1 MLGMGI
7 NMKRILFIFSFI
19 LIFIFIFCECEP
31 NKSDSVASNRDGSSN
46 TLPVVK
52 TQLTLLFYYEGQE
65 RFSIIS
71 NLCNVFNNEQNKIEV
86 MPEFVPFEDLKKRL
100 ITGFADG
107 TPPDIVI
114 FDKADQAYL
123 ADKKILVD
131 ISDQISD
138 WTDLDQYY
146 ENSMNSCMYKGGIYG
161 MPFGENCLGLFY
173 NKKMFDEEKIVPPK
187 NWEELR
193 VTAKKLSKNNIKGI
207 GICGQDSEQGF
218 FQFLPWFYS
227 AGASIEKVDSPEAI
241 NAFSLLNDLVKSGSM
256 SREVINWSQADVM
269 KQFANQ
275 KIAMMLNG
283 PWQISELK
291 LKAPNLEYGVSK
303 IPMDIKSV
311 TILGGENIGVIDWKN
326 KGYAFKFLRYVCN
339 SENVKSFSKAMGY
352 FPSRKDI
359 SVDEVFEENQI
370 TKFFENE
377 MKEAIPRGS
386 DPKWP
391 EISKIVTKALHVT
404 LSQTKLP
411 EAAAKDAQV
420 SIEGILN

>member
-1 MLGMGI
+1 
-7 NMKRILFIFSFI
+7 MKKFLLMITFL
-19 LIFIFIFCECEP
+19 LIFLFVFSGCEP
-31 NKSDSVASNRDGSSN
+31 NKSDSVASSSN
-46 TLPVVK
+46 GRSTTLPVVK
-52 TQLTLLFYYEGQE
+52 KQLTLLFYYEGQE
-65 RFSIIS
+65 RFSIIN
-71 NLCNVFNNEQNKIEV
+71 NLCNGFNNGQKDIEV

-100 ITGFADG
+100 ITGYADG

-114 FDKADQAYL
+114 FDKPDQAYL
-123 ADKKILVD
+123 ADKGVLAN
-131 ISDQISD
+131 ISEQISD
-138 WTDLDQYY
+138 WTDLNQYY
-146 ENSMNSCMYKGGIYG
+146 ENSMNSCTYKGGIYG

-173 NKKMFDEEKIVPPK
+173 NKKMFDEEKVDPPK

-193 VTAKKLSKNNIKGI
+193 IAAKKLSKNNIKGI

-227 AGASIEKVDSPEAI
+227 AGASVEKVDSPEAI
-241 NAFSLLNDLVKSGSM
+241 KAFSFLNDLVKSGSM

-269 KQFANQ
+269 KQFANK

-291 LKAPNLEYGVSK
+291 LKAPNLEYGVCK

-311 TILGGENIGVIDWKN
+311 TILGGENIGVIDWEN
-326 KGYAFKFLRYVCN
+326 KRYALKFLRYVCN
-339 SENVKSFSKAMGY
+339 PENVKSFSKAMGY

-359 SVDEVFEENQI
+359 AVDEVFEDNQI

-377 MKEAIPRGS
+377 MMDAIPRRP

-391 EISKIVTKALHVT
+391 EISKIVTKALHET

-420 SIEGILN
+420 GIEGILN

>member
-1 MLGMGI
+1 
-7 NMKRILFIFSFI
+7 MKKILLIITFI
-19 LIFIFIFCECEP
+19 LITLYIFSGCEP
-31 NKSDSVASNRDGSSN
+31 NKSDSVALNRDGRSN

-65 RFSIIS
+65 RFSIIN
-71 NLCNVFNNEQNKIEV
+71 NLCNGFNNEQKKIEV
-86 MPEFVPFEDLKKRL
+86 LPEFVPFEDLKKRL

-114 FDKADQAYL
+114 FDKPDQAYL
-123 ADKKILVD
+123 ADKKILMD
-131 ISDQISD
+131 ISEQISD

-146 ENSMNSCMYKGGIYG
+146 ENSLNSCMYKGGIYG

-173 NKKMFDEEKIVPPK
+173 NIRMFEEEKINPPK

-193 VTAKKLSKNNIKGI
+193 VTAKKLSKNDIKGI

-227 AGASIEKVDSPEAI
+227 AGASIEKMDSPEAI
-241 NAFSLLNDLVKSGSM
+241 KAFSLLSDLVKSGSM
-256 SREVINWSQADVM
+256 SSEVINWSQADVM
-269 KQFANQ
+269 KQFADQ
-275 KIAMMLNG
+275 KIAMMING

-311 TILGGENIGVIDWKN
+311 NILGGENIGVIDWKN
-326 KGYAFKFLRYVCN
+326 KGYALKFLRYVCN
-339 SENVKSFSKAMGY
+339 PENVRRFSKAMGY

-359 SVDEVFEENQI
+359 VVYEVFEDNQI

-377 MKEAIPRGS
+377 MKDTISRSP

-391 EISKIVTKALHVT
+391 EISKIVTKALHKT

-411 EAAAKDAQV
+411 EVAAKDAQID
-420 SIEGILN
+420 IEGILN